1 MGIVPII
8 PLLGG
13 NGTLP
18 LTALILAL
26 LLFCYVRHER
36 FKSLQ
41 RCAVFPYIAARILLV
56 FTVFMLLVV
65 AVSITSRHT
74 RRSVVGSS
82 AEPGIALCV
91 AFQAMRVVADVSSHV
106 EHHILSRMHA

>member
-1 MGIVPII
+1 M
-8 PLLGG
+8 
-13 NGTLP
+13 P

-74 RRSVVGSS
+74 LGGPLLAVVQSGHRSMCRFS
-82 AEPGIALCV
+82 A
-91 AFQAMRVVADVSSHV
+91 
-106 EHHILSRMHA
+106 